1 MLTIGTYLDS
11 SAQRLPQVLS
21 NVGVLC
27 FYTRQRAVELGYPAI
42 SLLYGRKSVIFGRK
56 PHSLSCRLSGL
67 FSRHLRDAAVE
78 HVANQDI
85 RSIQDRGARYDAL
98 FPSDIHFTPR
108 SRANSNIWNGEN
120 NFVFSSSFAH

>member
-1 MLTIGTYLDS
+1 MLTIDTYFDS
-11 SAQRLPQVLS
+11 SAQRLPQALS
-21 NVGVLC
+21 DGDTVC

-42 SLLYGRKSVIFGRK
+42 SLLYGRKPVVFGRK
-56 PHSLSCRLSGL
+56 PHSWSCRLSGL
-67 FSRHLRDAAVE
+67 FSRRLRDAAVE
-78 HVANQDI
+78 HVAIQDT

-120 NFVFSSSFAH
+120 NFIFSSSFVH